1 MMKALKIIKCSDS
14 MMWYRDMVGQT
25 VALARAEDRDPD
37 VYWSREPA
45 GYLNMVYKQDA
56 EVIEVKDE
64 NVK

>member
-1 MMKALKIIKCSDS
+1 MKALRIIKCSDS

-25 VALARAEDRDPD
+25 VVLARATDCDPD

-45 GYLNMVYKQDA
+45 GYLNMIYKQDA
-56 EVIEVKDE
+56 DVIEVEDE